1 MSDDYYN
8 AYVDDGVT
16 SNSIDPGAP
25 LFLGTLSFCVGS
37 LLVLPIF
44 VAIGNRRARLR
55 RAKKEFESR
64 GGGGRVDSNL
74 NTTLSD
80 DRSFSDQI
88 SVDGCHGRNTIED
101 ILEDGGMVGGGC
113 CISMMCDDDQL
124 MADNVNEISEQHV
137 DNNFDNSLTER
148 RIRKSKSAEDLSS
161 DNALDEAKRTRR
173 LLSDDIDTSSAGVAR
188 QHHSF
193 SIGAHKQHEEYK
205 VTPDPPS
212 PEDKASPEAK
222 GTTKKKKILFKRA
235 IKAVT
240 KKRLIQPLSQTQHI
254 PKKSF
259 LDGGFY
265 APGNLRLHH
274 QILQSDLDRE
284 RRKEKKRRKRKKKD
298 KSYVPPTVP
307 TTEAESSV
315 NRLRD
320 NSFDQVSVYTS
331 TSSNFDEEV
340 IDDVDIMFGEQSPYH
355 PKKRKYIWNH
365 FVRMAK
371 FDHESKRLVSLMAP
385 YTLTALICNMFA
397 IVEIALISSVLGAES
412 LSAFLVTGYF
422 LSMVYKAAKGFT

>member
-1 MSDDYYN
+1 MFTNKQLIGSAVCAVLAIGSVHSVQAEEWITNGNGLWTDAANWSPASVPN
-8 AYVDDGVT
+8 AVDAVADFSTINIGGHRNIDVEGPVT
-16 SNSIDPGAP
+16 
-25 LFLGTLSFCVGS
+25 VGS
-37 LLVLPIF
+37 LLLGDTSGTHTYRFYDGTAGVL
-44 VAIGNRRARLR
+44 
-55 RAKKEFESR
+55 
-64 GGGGRVDSNL
+64 
-74 NTTLSD
+74 T
-80 DRSFSDQI
+80 
-88 SVDGCHGRNTIED
+88 
-101 ILEDGGMVGGGC
+101 
-113 CISMMCDDDQL
+113 
-124 MADNVNEISEQHV
+124 
-137 DNNFDNSLTER
+137 FDV
-148 RIRKSKSAEDLSS
+148 SS
-161 DNALDEAKRTRR
+161 GNALDEAKRTRR

-188 QHHSF
+188 QHSF
-193 SIGAHKQHEEYK
+193 SIGAHKHEDCK

-212 PEDKASPEAK
+212 PQDKASPKAK
-222 GTTKKKKILFKRA
+222 GTRKKKKILFKRA

-240 KKRLIQPLSQTQHI
+240 KKRLIQPLSQSQHI

-298 KSYVPPTVP
+298 KSYVPPSVP
-307 TTEAESSV
+307 ATEAESSV
-315 NRLRD
+315 NMRD
-320 NSFDQVSVYTS
+320 NSFDQDSVFTS

-340 IDDVDIMFGEQSPYH
+340 NDIDIMFGEQSPYH

>member
-1 MSDDYYN
+1 MSDDYFD

-37 LLVLPIF
+37 LLVIPIF

-55 RAKKEFESR
+55 RAKKEFESP
-64 GGGGRVDSNL
+64 GGRVDNNL

-80 DRSFSDQI
+80 DRNFSDQI
-88 SVDGCHGRNTIED
+88 SVDGYHGCNAIED

-124 MADNVNEISEQHV
+124 MTDNVNEKSEQHV

-148 RIRKSKSAEDLSS
+148 RIRKSKSAEDFSS
-161 DNALDEAKRTRR
+161 GNAFDEAKRTRR
-173 LLSDDIDTSSAGVAR
+173 
-188 QHHSF
+188 
-193 SIGAHKQHEEYK
+193 AHKHEECK
-205 VTPDPPS
+205 VTPDPPPS
-212 PEDKASPEAK
+212 PQDKASPEAK
-222 GTTKKKKILFKRA
+222 GTRKKKKILFKRA

-240 KKRLIQPLSQTQHI
+240 KKRLIQPLSQSQHI

-298 KSYVPPTVP
+298 KSYVPPSVP

-315 NRLRD
+315 NMRD
-320 NSFDQVSVYTS
+320 NSFDQDSVYTS

-340 IDDVDIMFGEQSPYH
+340 NDIDIMFGEQSPYH

>member
-1 MSDDYYN
+1 MSDDYYD
-8 AYVDDGVT
+8 AYYVDDGVT

-44 VAIGNRRARLR
+44 VEIGNRRARLR
-55 RAKKEFESR
+55 RAKKEFES
-64 GGGGRVDSNL
+64 GGGGRVDNNL

-80 DRSFSDQI
+80 DRSSSEQI
-88 SVDGCHGRNTIED
+88 SVDGCHGCNTIED
-101 ILEDGGMVGGGC
+101 VLEDGGIVGGGC

-124 MADNVNEISEQHV
+124 ADNVNEKLEQHV

-148 RIRKSKSAEDLSS
+148 RIRKSKSAEDFSS
-161 DNALDEAKRTRR
+161 GIALDEAKRTRR
-173 LLSDDIDTSSAGVAR
+173 LLSDDIDTSTAGIAR
-188 QHHSF
+188 QHSLI
-193 SIGAHKQHEEYK
+193 SVAHKQEECK

-212 PEDKASPEAK
+212 PQDEASPEAK
-222 GTTKKKKILFKRA
+222 GTRKKKKILFKRA

-240 KKRLIQPLSQTQHI
+240 KKRLIQPLSQSQHI

-298 KSYVPPTVP
+298 KSYVPPSVP

-315 NRLRD
+315 NRRD
-320 NSFDQVSVYTS
+320 NSFDQDSVYTS

-340 IDDVDIMFGEQSPYH
+340 NDIDVMFGEQSPYH
-355 PKKRKYIWNH
+355 PKKRKYIWNP

-397 IVEIALISSVLGAES
+397 IVEIALISSALGAES

>member
-55 RAKKEFESR
+55 RARKEFES
-64 GGGGRVDSNL
+64 GGGRVDNNL

-88 SVDGCHGRNTIED
+88 SVDGCHGCNTIED
-101 ILEDGGMVGGGC
+101 ILEDGGMIGGGC

-124 MADNVNEISEQHV
+124 MADNVNEKSEQHV

-148 RIRKSKSAEDLSS
+148 RNRKSKSVEDFSS
-161 DNALDEAKRTRR
+161 GNALDEAKRTRR

-188 QHHSF
+188 QHSF
-193 SIGAHKQHEEYK
+193 SIGAHKHEDCK

-212 PEDKASPEAK
+212 PQDKASPKAK
-222 GTTKKKKILFKRA
+222 GTRKKKKILFKRA

-240 KKRLIQPLSQTQHI
+240 KKRLIQPLSQSQHI

-298 KSYVPPTVP
+298 KSYVPPSVP
-307 TTEAESSV
+307 ATEAESSV
-315 NRLRD
+315 NMRD
-320 NSFDQVSVYTS
+320 NSFDQDSVFTS

-340 IDDVDIMFGEQSPYH
+340 NDIDIMFGEQSPYH